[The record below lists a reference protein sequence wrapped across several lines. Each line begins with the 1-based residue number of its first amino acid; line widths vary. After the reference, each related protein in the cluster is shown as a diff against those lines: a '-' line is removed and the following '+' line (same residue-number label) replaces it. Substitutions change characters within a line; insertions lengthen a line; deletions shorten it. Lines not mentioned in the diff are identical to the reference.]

1 MICTKVHTNVLLY
14 CSEVRHNIYNVN
26 IKVNKLEISIFT
38 VETPQD
44 SLYTR
49 STQSTELLMLV
60 YTSHIHVHPSVNIHH
75 GQVLHMHPTSML
87 A

>member
-26 IKVNKLEISIFT
+26 ININKLEISIFT
-38 VETPQD
+38 VKTPHD
-44 SLYTR
+44 SLYTK
-49 STQSTELLMLV
+49 SAQSIEVLMLV
-60 YTSHIHVHPSVNIHH
+60 YTSHIHVHPSVNVRH
-75 GQVLHMHPTSML
+75 GRVLHMHPTGVL